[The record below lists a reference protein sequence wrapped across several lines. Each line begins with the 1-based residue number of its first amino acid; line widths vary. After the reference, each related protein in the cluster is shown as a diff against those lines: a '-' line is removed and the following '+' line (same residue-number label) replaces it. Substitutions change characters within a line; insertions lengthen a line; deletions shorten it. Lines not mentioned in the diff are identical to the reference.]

1 MTMTTFTRRAAL
13 TTLVLTA
20 GAALAGCQT
29 AHSTSSSGDMNPD
42 DLEFV
47 TNAFNIIEFDRQEC
61 TVAQTQAKTPEVRA
75 LAAQLLQQAN
85 DFDARLRPIAASAGI
100 KSPTVLRTDLRV
112 RAGRLRL
119 GQGLDF
125 DRAFIDDQ
133 IVSHQDA
140 LNLQEMVTST
150 SGSNPQLQAL
160 SSQGT
165 DTIRTNLA
173 KLHDLQARMRTMRG

>member
-1 MTMTTFTRRAAL
+1 MATFTRRAAL
-13 TTLVLTA
+13 TAAALAT

-29 AHSTSSSGDMNPD
+29 ARPTSSSGDMNPD
-42 DLEFV
+42 DLDFV

-61 TVAQTQAKTPEVRA
+61 TIAQTQARTPEIRA

-100 KSPTVLRTDLRV
+100 KPPTVLRTDLRV

-140 LNLQEMVTST
+140 LNLQEAMTST

-160 SSQGT
+160 SRQGT
-165 DTIRTNLA
+165 DIIRTNLA
-173 KLHDLQARMRTMRG
+173 KLHELQGKMRTMRG